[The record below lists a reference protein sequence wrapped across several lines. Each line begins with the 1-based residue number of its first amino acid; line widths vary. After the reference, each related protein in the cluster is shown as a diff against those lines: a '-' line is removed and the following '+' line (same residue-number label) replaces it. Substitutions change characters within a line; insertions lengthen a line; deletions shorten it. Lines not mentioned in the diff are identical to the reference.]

1 MLKDFGKSSDQGK
14 AALAAFGK
22 SVASLELEGELDI
35 SEDLPAKS
43 NASLEIDQGEAEF
56 ELEPEHPPDY
66 DAVAIPEP
74 RDPKASTDLDLELA
88 LDDHSKPNLEPV
100 SETAHPPQNRRM
112 PTGQHAAIS
121 LELEDVSI
129 PASHAA
135 PEPESEPEPEPD
147 APNPNT
153 PRPITSPTRV
163 PSPSPVPA
171 GPLGLFSSDR
181 ITNLLAGAAVG
192 LLITIIPA
200 KKMASSYELKE
211 VQPMLAEL
219 DGAIDHP
226 LGVQAGLVEAPE
238 RVAARIHEKRGDTR
252 RRYYGIWLLAGLP
265 IGLGLGFAPR
275 PW

>member
-1 MLKDFGKSSDQGK
+1 MLKDFGKSSDQGM
-14 AALAAFGK
+14 AALEAFGQ
-22 SVASLELEGELDI
+22 SVASLELDGELDI
-35 SEDLPAKS
+35 AEDLPTKQS
-43 NASLEIDQGEAEF
+43 PGLEVDEGDAEF

-74 RDPKASTDLDLELA
+74 RDPNATTDVDLELA
-88 LDDHSKPNLEPV
+88 LDDNSKPNLEPV
-100 SETAHPPQNRRM
+100 SEDAHPPQNRRM
-112 PTGQHAAIS
+112 PTGQHAALS
-121 LELEDVSI
+121 LALDDVSA
-129 PASHAA
+129 PSAA
-135 PEPESEPEPEPD
+135 PEPEPEPD
-147 APNPNT
+147 APDPNK

-200 KKMASSYELKE
+200 KKMASSYEIKE
-211 VQPMLAEL
+211 VQPLLAEL
-219 DGAIDHP
+219 EGAIDHP

-238 RVAARIHEKRGDTR
+238 RVAARIHEGRGDTR
-252 RRYYGIWLLAGLP
+252 RRYFGIWLLAGLP
-265 IGLGLGFAPR
+265 IGAGLGFAPR